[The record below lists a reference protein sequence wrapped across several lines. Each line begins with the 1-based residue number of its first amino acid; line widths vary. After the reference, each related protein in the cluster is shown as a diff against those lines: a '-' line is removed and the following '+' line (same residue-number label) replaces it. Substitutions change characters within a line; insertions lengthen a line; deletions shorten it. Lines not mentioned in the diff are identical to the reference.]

1 MRLIPGLSRTAGYA
15 AGGTLA
21 LGLLVCGCVFAALA
35 GPALSLHTR
44 TQALHQ
50 TLAGLSAPTKAIGVS
65 GDWAT
70 FTGPLV
76 QYGFGSKQYVTPAGL
91 AAMTREMSR
100 GFAASGVPLA
110 PGQWAGLT
118 TNPVRVYGAGP
129 RAQAGAPPRLELVYR
144 DTLTANARVTAG
156 SYAGTAVPAGR
167 IAVAA
172 TTQMAARFGLHP
184 GSRLSLATVD
194 GPVRLYVT
202 AILAERDP
210 GSTFWAQD
218 LIAGTPELNT
228 PTPYWVGGVFADPGQ
243 LAAMQAAFSG
253 PGLLA
258 NWEFPLD
265 VGGVNADQAQ
275 GLYNILNHAVTA
287 TPALTGPLAASA
299 GGLAVASPL
308 ISDLS
313 AFLST
318 QAAVQTVLL
327 LLFVSLIVVGAA
339 VIVLAARM
347 IVLRRDGELSM
358 LRARGGSLRQ
368 VAAVMV
374 RAALITTV
382 PAALIGAALAVAV
395 VPGGTASAAPA
406 VAALPGATA
415 SAALGWWLAAVV
427 VAAALAGPP
436 LIAAWR
442 HRRPAPAA
450 NPARITTAET
460 GRPPGPRVAWRRPVA
475 EVAACAASVAGLIV
489 LHDQGLPASGGA
501 DWYLTVAPVL
511 VAIPV
516 VLVMLRLYPLAV
528 RGLLKL
534 TARGTGATGFVA
546 LSRAARSSLTG
557 VLPAFAL
564 VLALS
569 LATCAGMVRDGIA
582 RGETAASWQATGA
595 DAQIDNGPFPVTAAA
610 VHAIASV
617 RGVRH
622 ATAVWNT
629 NWATAGGQLL
639 TVIAVDP
646 PSYAAVTAGTPFP
659 PFPAASLGP
668 ATGAVPGVPGG
679 PGALPGEAPS
689 GDALS
694 GGAPDGGTPG
704 SLPGGAPS
712 PAPTVPVLAS
722 PAAAAILGSAPAELF
737 SLNLMGPFKVR
748 IAGTLAST
756 PALPSGGAF
765 VVMALQTLPG
775 FYGRPA
781 PNRVLVT
788 GSGIDDA
795 QLTAVAGKV
804 IPGNVT
810 TFRSTVLA
818 ALTSSPLQHG
828 AALIIVLTIAATA
841 AFGLLIVILGLAL
854 GSADRELT
862 LARLTVMGHERA
874 AGLVIAEAMPAV
886 LAAVAAGAACA
897 LVLPRLIGSS
907 IDLSAFTG
915 TAVPVQFQPDAT
927 AFALPAAAIMLLALA
942 ALTAQTRTLR
952 RHGIITMLRAQ

>member
-1 MRLIPGLSRTAGYA
+1 MRLIPGLSRTAGHA

-50 TLAGLSAPTKAIGVS
+50 TLAGLSTPTKAIGVS

-76 QYGFGSKQYVTPAGL
+76 QYGFGSKQYVAPAGL

-118 TNPVRVYGAGP
+118 TNPVRVHGAGP

-156 SYAGTAVPAGR
+156 SYADTAVPAGR

-184 GSRLSLATVD
+184 GSLLSLPTVD
-194 GPVRLYVT
+194 GPVKLDVT

-275 GLYNILNHAVTA
+275 GLYDILNHAVTA

-374 RAALITTV
+374 RAALVTTV

-395 VPGGTASAAPA
+395 VPGGTAP
-406 VAALPGATA
+406 AALPVAAVPGGTA

-460 GRPPGPRVAWRRPVA
+460 GRSPGPRVAWRRPVA

-489 LHDQGLPASGGA
+489 LHDQGLPADGGA

-516 VLVMLRLYPLAV
+516 VLVMLRLYPLGV

-610 VHAIASV
+610 VRAIASV

-629 NWATAGGQLL
+629 NWATAGGQPL

-646 PSYAAVTAGTPFP
+646 PGYAAVTAGTPFP
-659 PFPAASLGP
+659 SFPAAKLAP
-668 ATGAVPGVPGG
+668 ATGAPGALPGGAPSGGMLSGGAPGG
-679 PGALPGEAPS
+679 PGALP
-689 GDALS
+689 D
-694 GGAPDGGTPG
+694 
-704 SLPGGAPS
+704 GGAPS

-775 FYGRPA
+775 FFGHPA

-795 QLTAVAGKV
+795 QLTAVADKV

-818 ALTSSPLQHG
+818 ALSGSPLQHG

-862 LARLTVMGHERA
+862 LARLTVMGHEQPT
-874 AGLVIAEAMPAV
+874 GLVIAEAMPAV
-886 LAAVAAGAACA
+886 LAAVIAGAACA

-915 TAVPVQFQPDAT
+915 TGVPVQFRPDAT
-927 AFALPAAAIMLLALA
+927 AFALPAAAIILLAVA

-952 RHGIITMLRAQ
+952 RHGITGMLRA

>member
-1 MRLIPGLSRTAGYA
+1 MRLIPGLSRTVGYA
-15 AGGTLA
+15 SGGTLA

-76 QYGFGSKQYVTPAGL
+76 QFGFGSQQYVTPAGL
-91 AAMTREMSR
+91 AAMTGEMSR
-100 GFAASGVPLA
+100 GFAAARVPLA

-118 TNPVRVYGAGP
+118 ANPVRVSGAGP

-144 DTLTANARVTAG
+144 DTLAGNARVTAG
-156 SYAGTAVPAGR
+156 SYASAAVPAGT

-184 GSRLSLATVD
+184 GTRLSLATVD
-194 GPVRLYVT
+194 GPVKLYVT

-210 GSTFWAQD
+210 SSTFWAQD

-275 GLYNILNHAVTA
+275 GLDDILNHAVTA
-287 TPALTGPLAASA
+287 TPALTGPLSASA

-313 AFLST
+313 LFLST
-318 QAAVQTVLL
+318 QAAVETVLL

-347 IVLRRDGELSM
+347 IVLRRAAELAM

-368 VAAVMV
+368 VAVTMV
-374 RAALITTV
+374 RAALVTTV
-382 PAALIGAALAVAV
+382 PAAAGGVALALAVVPGAVVPGAVVPGAVVPGAVVPGAVVPGAVVPGAVVPGAVVPGAV
-395 VPGGTASAAPA
+395 VPGGAASA
-406 VAALPGATA
+406 VALP
-415 SAALGWWLAAVV
+415 LGWWLAAVV
-427 VAAALAGPP
+427 IATALAGPP
-436 LIAAWR
+436 LIAAWQ

-450 NPARITTAET
+450 NPARVTTAS
-460 GRPPGPRVAWRRPVA
+460 PGTRVAWRRPVA
-475 EVAACAASVAGLIV
+475 EVAACAAAVAGLVV
-489 LHDQGLPASGGA
+489 LHDQGLPAGGGA

-528 RGLLKL
+528 RGLLRV
-534 TARGTGATGFVA
+534 TRRGTGATGFVA
-546 LSRAARSSLTG
+546 LSRAAGSSLTG

-569 LATCAGMVRDGIA
+569 LATCAGMVSDGIA

-595 DAQIDNGPFPVTAAA
+595 DVQIDNGPFPITAAA
-610 VHAIASV
+610 VRAIASV

-629 NWATAGGQLL
+629 NWMTAGGQPLA
-639 TVIAVDP
+639 VVAVDP
-646 PSYAAVTAGTPFP
+646 AGYAAVTAGTPFP

-668 ATGAVPGVPGG
+668 A
-679 PGALPGEAPS
+679 
-689 GDALS
+689 
-694 GGAPDGGTPG
+694 
-704 SLPGGAPS
+704 APS
-712 PAPTVPVLAS
+712 PAGPVPVLAS
-722 PAAAAILGSAPAELF
+722 PAAAAILGSAPAQL
-737 SLNLMGPFKVR
+737 SSPNLMGPVKIR
-748 IAGTLAST
+748 IIGTLSGT
-756 PALPSGGAF
+756 PALPGGGAF

-775 FYGRPA
+775 LYGHPA

-788 GSGIDDA
+788 GAGIDDA

-810 TFRSTVLA
+810 AFRTTVLA
-818 ALTSSPLQHG
+818 ALSGSPLQHG

-841 AFGLLIVILGLAL
+841 AFGLFIVILGLAL

-862 LARLTVMGHERA
+862 LARLTVMGHERHT
-874 AGLVIAEAMPAV
+874 GLVIAEAMPAV
-886 LAAVAAGAACA
+886 LAAVIAGAACA
-897 LVLPRLIGSS
+897 LALPRLIGSS
-907 IDLSAFTG
+907 INLSAFTG
-915 TAVPVQFQPDAT
+915 TGVPVQFQPDAT
-927 AFALPAAAIMLLALA
+927 AFALPAAAITLLALA

-952 RHGIITMLRAQ
+952 RHGITTMIRAE